1 VSLAPLPLARHLA
14 KRVLG
19 RPDPGWEFRRFLDA
33 VHPGTRAGHDAVLDW
48 AVGMARRAGELET
61 AAAWAASSDPLV
73 RQGHALRRA
82 VLERFRGLLRGQ
94 ERLRVLVHVPPPA
107 YSPGGFS
114 LFSNL
119 VRNLDFIGV
128 PARALGWDEPV
139 AGVLAAFRPTVFLT
153 SDNDPY
159 LERVDWGAVAAW
171 RREAGPLLVG
181 LTASCEADGNTPL
194 PGRILRARALGAGFH
209 YGFCCPEHY
218 RDAPGFAPLREAGG
232 PVLSLEFGADV
243 LHYYPVPG
251 VARDLDHVFLGSVNR
266 SKWSRYRAWLG
277 PVAASGPGFIDGPGW
292 PWAGRCLLCDA
303 PPAAQRYVYARAR
316 VGLNL
321 HLDVQAAR
329 TADLNER
336 TYQLAACGVPQVVD
350 RPGLL
355 ARRLDLDG
363 LFVADDPQDYARAVR
378 RVLADPDEAVRR
390 ALTAQAEVFAR
401 HTWTHRAEAF
411 ARRLLELLDA
421 GGGGA

>member
-1 VSLAPLPLARHLA
+1 MSAAPLALARHLA
-14 KRVLG
+14 KRALG

-33 VHPGTRAGHDAVLDW
+33 VHPATRAGHDAVLDW
-48 AVGMARRAGELET
+48 AVAMARRAQELET
-61 AAAWAASSDPLV
+61 DAAYAASPDPLV

-82 VLERFRGLLRGQ
+82 VLDHFRGLLRRE
-94 ERLRVLVHVPPPA
+94 ERLRVLVHVPPPDL
-107 YSPGGFS
+107 SPGGYS

-119 VRNLDFIGV
+119 VRNLDFLGV

-139 AGVLAAFRPTVFLT
+139 AGALAAFRPTVLLT

-159 LERVDWGAVAAW
+159 LERIDWGAVAAF
-171 RREAGPLLVG
+171 RREAGPLLLG
-181 LTASCEADGNTPL
+181 LTASGEADGNTPL
-194 PGRILRARALGAGFH
+194 PGRLRRARALGAGFH

-218 RDAPGFAPLREAGG
+218 RDDPGFAALREAGG
-232 PVLSLEFGADV
+232 PVISLEFGADV
-243 LHYYPVPG
+243 LEYYPVPG
-251 VARDLDHVFLGSVNR
+251 VARDLGHVFLGSVNR

-303 PPAAQRYVYARAR
+303 PQAAQRYVYARAR
-316 VGLNL
+316 TGLNL

-355 ARRLDLDG
+355 PLRLGLDG
-363 LFVADDPQDYARAVR
+363 LFVAEGPQEYEQAYRRA
-378 RVLADPDEAVRR
+378 LADPEEAARR
-390 ALTAQAEVFAR
+390 ALAAQAEVFAR

-411 ARRLLELLDA
+411 AQRLLELLDA
-421 GGGGA
+421 AGGRP